1 MKKILLASLCAL
13 TFTACIDEDF
23 DLFDVDFG
31 EVGIGGETSDF
42 RMPLANITVRTS
54 ALTSGERSLLD
65 VFEEADTW
73 LPTVLP
79 DGGEAVDL
87 RLLTSDGGSYRTTL
101 IRATLDEAAVDASKL
116 NGIASL
122 VERRYASAFDHIV
135 PAGTSVAEFIAGN
148 YADAVYGPVIRSSVE
163 GLAND
168 YLAGLSASLDTV
180 ECEIGRIDIDSDVF
194 DMLTDGLGTPDEP
207 HATNLLSMYGRVESL
222 IPVDCRS
229 DVSFVG
235 TDVVLALDARYS
247 QTTEIAETRL
257 FAQSLRT
264 IFDNARL
271 SVPVE
276 LERYYKGR
284 AFPGEGQAAITI
296 RLSLH
301 KHGGMSL

>member
-13 TFTACIDEDF
+13 TLTACIDDDF

-31 EVGIGGETSDF
+31 QVGIGGETSDF
-42 RMPLANITVRTS
+42 RMPLANITVRMS

-79 DGGEAVDL
+79 DGGDAVDL
-87 RLLTSDGGSYRTTL
+87 RLLTSDADSYRTAL
-101 IRATLDEAAVDASKL
+101 VRATLDEAAADASKL
-116 NGIASL
+116 NGIAAL
-122 VERRYASAFDHIV
+122 VERRYASAFDDMV
-135 PAGTSVAEFIAGN
+135 PAGMSVAGFIAGN
-148 YADAVYGPVIRSSVE
+148 YADAVYGPIIRSSIE
-163 GLAND
+163 GLADD

-180 ECEIGRIDIDSDVF
+180 ECEIGSMDIDDDVF

-207 HATNLLSMYGRVESL
+207 HATNSLAIYGRVESL

-229 DVSFVG
+229 EVSFVG
-235 TDVVLALDARYS
+235 TDVVLALDARYG
-247 QTTEIAETRL
+247 QTTEIAEASL
-257 FAQSLRT
+257 FAPALRT

-276 LERYYKGR
+276 LERYYKGC
-284 AFPGEGQAAITI
+284 AFPGEGQTALTV

>member
-13 TFTACIDEDF
+13 TLTACIDEDF

-87 RLLTSDGGSYRTTL
+87 RLLTSDDESYRTNL
-101 IRATLDEAAVDASKL
+101 IRATLDEAAADASKL

-122 VERRYASAFDHIV
+122 VERRYASAFGHIV
-135 PAGTSVAEFIAGN
+135 PAGTSVAVFIAGN

-168 YLAGLSASLDTV
+168 YLAGLGASLDTV
-180 ECEIGRIDIDSDVF
+180 ECEIGRIDIDDDVF

-207 HATNLLSMYGRVESL
+207 HATNSLSMYGRVESL

-284 AFPGEGQAAITI
+284 AFPGDGQAAITI